1 MTFYLTFDNLKWTVY
16 AQKCS
21 QNQLVRSC
29 SDKIIII
36 IIIIIEII
44 IIIFIQHNPISVINT
59 VIKGGPVIK
68 NI

>member
-36 IIIIIEII
+36 IIIEII

-68 NI
+68 NM